1 MLGLRIEPGDLVGAS
16 ATIGRAVKRPEQ
28 GAMAEA
34 CGRIERTLR
43 PACDVGGAF
52 ERRSGG
58 RGFAATW
65 FFV

>member
-1 MLGLRIEPGDLVGAS
+1 MLGLRIEPGDLIGAS
-16 ATIGRAVKRPEQ
+16 ATIGRAAAQ
-28 GAMAEA
+28 AGGDGEA